1 MPGGGGTQRLPRLTG
16 PSEALKMMLTGAH
29 VPAKKAKIMDK
40 LKEFFETLVLVSVF
54 VISIVAIAP
63 IN

>member
-1 MPGGGGTQRLPRLTG
+1 
-16 PSEALKMMLTGAH
+16 MLI
-29 VPAKKAKIMDK
+29 KKAKIMDK

-54 VISIVAIAP
+54 VVSILAIAP